1 LPKAAHDWLCLAQ
14 TSTQNGRCTTLIVRN
29 IVKKV
34 HKAKLRHL
42 DDGNAPQEPAS
53 SKVEEADTRAFAAE
67 IL

>member
-1 LPKAAHDWLCLAQ
+1 MCLAQ
-14 TSTQNGRCTTLIVRN
+14 ISAQNGRCTPLIVRN

-53 SKVEEADTRAFAAE
+53 SKVEEADTRAFATE

>member
-1 LPKAAHDWLCLAQ
+1 VAQ
-14 TSTQNGRCTTLIVRN
+14 TSTQNGRCIPSTERN
-29 IVKKV
+29 IIKKV

-53 SKVEEADTRAFAAE
+53 SKVEEADTRGFPAE